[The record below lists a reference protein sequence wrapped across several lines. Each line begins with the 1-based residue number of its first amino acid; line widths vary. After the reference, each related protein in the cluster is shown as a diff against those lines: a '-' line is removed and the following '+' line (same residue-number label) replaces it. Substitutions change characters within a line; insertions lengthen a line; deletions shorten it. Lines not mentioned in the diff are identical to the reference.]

1 MGNDNDD
8 SNDNY
13 DNDLNDDNDDN
24 DDSDDNDTVTPTYTV
39 VWPPVPAEVGLVQ
52 SSNVGREP
60 LMVLFRS

>member
-13 DNDLNDDNDDN
+13 DNDPNDDNDDN

-39 VWPPVPAEVGLVQ
+39 VWQSVPAEVGLVQ
-52 SSNVGREP
+52 SSSVGQEP
-60 LMVLFRS
+60 LMVIL

>member
-13 DNDLNDDNDDN
+13 DNDPNDDNDDN
-24 DDSDDNDTVTPTYTV
+24 DDSDDSDDTVTPTYTV
-39 VWPPVPAEVGLVQ
+39 VWPPAPAEVGLVQ

-60 LMVLFRS
+60 LMIL